1 MTKLDWTPW
10 HQVVELRDDLKSG
23 ELSLSIFAADL
34 YDVVMGRAKPVYQ
47 DADEFF
53 ALTYPTFNLREL
65 SKDVALRLAEKNDKA
80 VRQLTLTYGGGK
92 THALILLY
100 HLFRDGGTLPDLP
113 SVREIRNH
121 IGIDLP
127 KARVAVLAFDK
138 IDVES
143 GIDIC
148 APDGS
153 QRRLKHPWSILAYQI
168 AGDEGLKILHPDGK
182 AEERQS
188 APAEPLLADV
198 LRIPLAEKLPTLI
211 LIDEVLMYAREKV
224 RLDRAWADTLTS
236 FFQYLTQ
243 AATKISGCTVVASLL
258 ASDPAKNDT
267 LGKQLMSDFHTIFRR
282 EQEEGVQPVT
292 KEDIPEVLRR
302 RFFKPKSIEKPEL
315 FREHVVAAL
324 KGIANLDEQVSRNLK
339 DAENRFVNSYPFH
352 PDLTEILYSKW
363 TALEGF
369 QRTRGVL
376 RTFSLA
382 LRSACKWDTS
392 PLVSA
397 GVFLGPPSQATIGE
411 GATELISVAESEEYE
426 GKKQNWHAILEGE
439 IEKARHVQDEFP
451 SLKHRECE
459 AAVFAT
465 FLHSQ
470 PVGQKAST
478 RELLLLLGHTRPDKI
493 DMEKGLKRWSE
504 ESWWLDDEVI
514 EDAEAG
520 QDGQKMLP
528 KSWMLG
534 SRPNLK
540 QMHNAEWHRIDDVV
554 VEQRLEEEIRS
565 LKKLTEGASAA
576 GARVHTLPDRPRD
589 VEDDGEFHF
598 AVLGLKAAC
607 QPGRPSAEARRFI
620 NETTGSD
627 RPRVYRNATVLAVPS
642 LDGIDA
648 AKSAIKDYLAWSA
661 VQGSLTGKN
670 IDPIRRATLQNH
682 VDVGKKR
689 IPGGIR
695 QAYCV
700 VVTVSEKNDIEAF
713 RVNVGDDPLFTT
725 IKDDSNSRIQETAIT
740 AEALLPGGPYD
751 LWRKD
756 EISRRVKDL
765 VGAFAQFPQLPKML
779 NRKAILDTLVNGCKS
794 GTFVLVHVRPDQ
806 SRRAFWRE
814 PIDDA
819 VLSDPALEV
828 MLPEAASLDSLSYP
842 LLAPNVLPSLWI
854 TDTIGLADLRNYFSG
869 SFVAKVL
876 VDNYEEPI
884 GIPKVEDS
892 VIIGA
897 VQEAVKNGLLWLTDG
912 PASLLDEEVPTG
924 YPTKS
929 SILQAPPDPVPPLE
943 IIPDSLPNAWSNGAT
958 TALTVASA
966 LSSVKGKTL
975 PWVTVRR
982 VIDDALKMRLVER
995 SEDSGSWPCEFPEAA
1010 HARFKIA
1017 VDAPRTGPDHVNEK
1031 EAEVPY
1037 GTRMAESEL
1046 RPDEIQNLA
1055 EAMGDLLKATAGLA
1069 LKFKVRVELSGDGEI
1084 TDETIGKVNDV
1095 LAEVSN
1101 GLQLP

>member
-65 SKDVALRLAEKNDKA
+65 SKDVALRLANKNDKA

-100 HLFRDGGTLPDLP
+100 HLFKDGGKLPDVA

-121 IGIDLP
+121 IGIDMP
-127 KARVAVLAFDK
+127 RARVAVLAFDK

-143 GIDIC
+143 GMDIVG
-148 APDGS
+148 PDGS
-153 QRRLKHPWSILAYQI
+153 QRRLRQPWSILAYQI

-182 AEERQS
+182 AEERNS

-198 LRIPLAEKLPTLI
+198 LRIPLQQKLPTLI

-224 RLDRAWADTLTS
+224 RLDKGAADTLTN

-243 AATKISGCTVVASLL
+243 AATKIDGCTLVASLL
-258 ASDPAKNDT
+258 ASDPAKNDSI
-267 LGKQLMSDFHTIFRR
+267 GKQLTADFHTIFRR

-292 KEDIPEVLRR
+292 KEDVPEVLRR
-302 RFFKPKSIEKPEL
+302 RFFKPHSIEKPEL

-324 KGIANLDEQVSRNLK
+324 KGIASLDEQTARDLK
-339 DAENRFVNSYPFH
+339 GAEDRYINSYPFH
-352 PDLTEILYSKW
+352 PDLTEVLYSKW

-382 LRSACKWDTS
+382 LRSACKWDTA
-392 PLVSA
+392 PLISA
-397 GVFLGPPSQATIGE
+397 GVFLGAPSQAVISE
-411 GATELISVAESEEYE
+411 AATELISVAGAEEYE
-426 GKKQNWHAILEGE
+426 GKTQNWRAILEGE
-439 IEKARHVQDEFP
+439 IEKARHVQEEFS

-470 PVGQKAST
+470 PAGQKAST
-478 RELLLLLGHTRPDKI
+478 RELMLLLGHTRPDKI
-493 DMEKGLKRWSE
+493 DIEKALKRWSE
-504 ESWWLDDEVI
+504 ESWWLDDEAI
-514 EDAEAG
+514 EDAEVG
-520 QDGQKMLP
+520 PDGQKMLP

-534 SRPNLK
+534 IRPNLK

-554 VEQRLEEEIRS
+554 VEQRLDEEIRS

-576 GARVHTLPDRPRD
+576 GARVHMLPDRPRD
-589 VEDDGEFHF
+589 IEDDGDFHF
-598 AVLGLKAAC
+598 AVLGIKAAS
-607 QPGRPSAEARRFI
+607 QPGRPSADAKRFI
-620 NETTGSD
+620 NETSGPD
-627 RPRVYRNATVLAVPS
+627 RPRVYRNAIVLAVPS
-642 LDGIDA
+642 LDGVDA
-648 AKSAIKDYLAWSA
+648 ARSAIKDYLAWSA
-661 VQGSLTGKN
+661 VQSSLSGKN
-670 IDPIRRATLQNH
+670 IDPIRRATLQKH
-682 VDVGKKR
+682 VDDGKKR
-689 IPGGIR
+689 IPGVIR

-700 VVTVSEKNDIEAF
+700 AVTVSEKNEIEAF
-713 RVNVGDDPLFTT
+713 KVSVGDDPLFTT
-725 IKDDSNSRIQETAIT
+725 IKADSNSRIQETAIT

-751 LWRKD
+751 LWRED
-756 EISRRVKDL
+756 ETSRRVKDL
-765 VGAFAQFPQLPKML
+765 VGAFAQFPRLPKML

-806 SRRAFWRE
+806 SRRTFWRE

-828 MLPEAASLDSLSYP
+828 MLPEAASLDSLSYT
-842 LLAPNVLPSLWI
+842 LLAPNVLPSLWNS
-854 TDTIGLADLRNYFSG
+854 DTICLTDLRNYFSG
-869 SFVAKVL
+869 SFTARVL
-876 VDNYEEPI
+876 VDNYEEPVR
-884 GIPKVEDS
+884 IPKVDDP
-892 VIIGA
+892 VITGA

-924 YPTKS
+924 YPTES
-929 SILQAPPDPVPPLE
+929 SVLQAPPDPIPPLD
-943 IIPDSLPNAWSNGAT
+943 IIPDNLPNAWSDNAS

-966 LSSVKGKTL
+966 LSSVRGKTL

-982 VIDDALKMRLVER
+982 AIDDALKMRLVER
-995 SEDSGSWPCEFPEAA
+995 GEDSGPWPCEFPEAS
-1010 HARFKIA
+1010 KVTLQIPSQ
-1017 VDAPRTGPDHVNEK
+1017 VVPPVEPPVPPPPPVAP
-1031 EAEVPY
+1031 
-1037 GTRMAESEL
+1037 GTLVAQAEL
-1046 RPDEIQNLA
+1046 RPDEIQNMA
-1055 EAMGDLLKATAGLA
+1055 ESMGDLLKAAAGLK
-1069 LKFKVRVELSGDGEI
+1069 LKFSLRIELSGDGEI
-1084 TDETIGKVNDV
+1084 GNETAGKVNDV
-1095 LAEVSN
+1095 LAEVAD
-1101 GLQLP
+1101 GLRLE

>member
-1 MTKLDWTPW
+1 MSKFDWTPW

-34 YDVVMGRAKPVYQ
+34 YDVVMGQAKPVYQ
-47 DADEFF
+47 DANEFF

-65 SKDVALRLAEKNDKA
+65 SKDVALRLANKNDKA

-113 SVREIRNH
+113 AVREIQNH

-143 GIDIC
+143 GMDIC

-153 QRRLKHPWSILAYQI
+153 QRRLKQPWSILAYQI

-182 AEERQS
+182 AEERET
-188 APAEPLLADV
+188 APAEPLITEV
-198 LRIPLAEKLPTLI
+198 LRVPLAQMLPTLI

-224 RLDRAWADTLTS
+224 RFNRSWADTLTS

-243 AATKISGCTVVASLL
+243 AATKVDGCTMVASLL
-258 ASDPAKNDT
+258 ASDPTKRDSV
-267 LGKQLMSDFHTIFRR
+267 GKQLESDFHTIFRR
-282 EQEEGVQPVT
+282 EQEEGVQPVV
-292 KEDIPEVLRR
+292 KEDVPEVLRR
-302 RFFKPKSIEKPEL
+302 RFFKPDSIRDRES
-315 FREHVVAAL
+315 FRQHVVAAL
-324 KGIANLDEQVSRNLK
+324 KGIANLDELTSRELK
-339 DAENRFVNSYPFH
+339 GAEDRFVNSYPFH
-352 PDLTEILYSKW
+352 PDLTEVLYAKW

-397 GVFLGPPSQATIGE
+397 GVFLGPPSQATISE

-426 GKKQNWHAILEGE
+426 GKRHNWRAILEGE
-439 IEKARHVQDEFP
+439 IEKARRIQDEFP
-451 SLKHRECE
+451 SLRHRECE

-493 DMEKGLKRWSE
+493 DMEKALKRWSE
-504 ESWWLDDEVI
+504 ESWWLDDEAI

-520 QDGQKMLP
+520 LP

-540 QMHNAEWHRIDDVV
+540 QMHNAEWHRIDDVL
-554 VEQRLEEEIRS
+554 VEQRLDDEIRS

-576 GARVHTLPDRPRD
+576 GARVHTLPERPRD
-589 VEDDGEFHF
+589 VEDDGDFHF
-598 AVLGLKAAC
+598 VVLGIKAAC
-607 QPGRPSAEARRFI
+607 QPGRPSVDAKRFI

-627 RPRVYRNATVLAVPS
+627 RPRIYRNAIVLAVPS
-642 LDGIDA
+642 LDGVDA

-661 VQGSLTGKN
+661 VQSNLTGRS
-670 IDPIRRATLQNH
+670 IDPLRRGTLQNH

-689 IPGGIR
+689 IPGAIR

-700 VVTVSEKNDIEAF
+700 VVAVSEKNEIEAF
-713 RVNVGDDPLFTT
+713 RVNVGDDSLFTT
-725 IKDDSNSRIQETAIT
+725 IKADSTSRIQETAVT

-751 LWRKD
+751 LWRED
-756 EISRRVKDL
+756 EPSRRVKDL

-779 NRKAILDTLVNGCKS
+779 NRKAILDTLVNGCRS

-806 SRRAFWRE
+806 SRKTFWRE
-814 PIDDA
+814 PVDDA

-828 MLPEAASLDSLSYP
+828 MIPERAGLVSLSYL
-842 LLAPNVLPSLWI
+842 LLAPNVLPSLWSG
-854 TDTIGLADLRNYFSG
+854 TTIGLADLRNYFSG
-869 SFVAKVL
+869 SFVARVL
-876 VDNYEEPI
+876 VDGYEEPV
-884 GIPKVEDS
+884 GIPKVEDP
-892 VIIGA
+892 IITA
-897 VQEAVKNGLLWLTDG
+897 TVQEAVKSGLLWLTDG
-912 PASLLDEEVPTG
+912 PASLLEEEVPMG
-924 YPTKS
+924 YPTES
-929 SILQAPPDPVPPLE
+929 SVLQAPPDPVPPLDV
-943 IIPDSLPNAWSNGAT
+943 IPENLPNAWSESRT
-958 TALTVASA
+958 TALTIASA
-966 LSSVKGKTL
+966 LSSVKGKIL

-982 VIDDALKMRLVER
+982 AIDDALKMRLIER
-995 SEDSGSWPCEFPEAA
+995 CEDSGSWPCDYTEAT
-1010 HARFKIA
+1010 KIKLRVPSQA
-1017 VDAPRTGPDHVNEK
+1017 ASATETAGQPMETTAPGTLAA
-1031 EAEVPY
+1031 EA
-1037 GTRMAESEL
+1037 EL

-1055 EAMGDLLKATAGLA
+1055 EVMGNLLKAAAGLK
-1069 LKFKVRVELSGDGEI
+1069 LTFRLRVELSGDGDVSQEVV
-1084 TDETIGKVNDV
+1084 EKVNGL
-1095 LAEVSN
+1095 LAEASD
-1101 GLQLP
+1101 GIQLRK

>member
-65 SKDVALRLAEKNDKA
+65 SKDVALRLANKNDKA

-100 HLFRDGGTLPDLP
+100 HLFRDAGKLPDVP
-113 SVREIRNH
+113 AVREIQNH
-121 IGIDLP
+121 IGIDMP

-143 GIDIC
+143 GMDIC
-148 APDGS
+148 GPDGS
-153 QRRLKHPWSILAYQI
+153 QRRLKQPWSILAYQI

-182 AEERQS
+182 AEERNS

-198 LRIPLAEKLPTLI
+198 LRIPLAQKLPTLI
-211 LIDEVLMYAREKV
+211 LMDEVLMYAREKV
-224 RLDRAWADTLTS
+224 RMDKGSADTLTN

-243 AATKISGCTVVASLL
+243 ATTKIDGCTLVASLL
-258 ASDPAKNDT
+258 ASDPTKRDAI
-267 LGKQLMSDFHTIFRR
+267 GKQLEADFHTIFRR
-282 EQEEGVQPVT
+282 EQEEGVQPVV
-292 KEDIPEVLRR
+292 KEDVPEVLRR
-302 RFFKPKSIEKPEL
+302 RFFKPDSIRDRES
-315 FREHVVAAL
+315 FRQHVVAAL
-324 KGIANLDEQVSRNLK
+324 KGIANLDEQTAQDLK
-339 DAENRFVNSYPFH
+339 GAEDRFVNSYPFH
-352 PDLTEILYSKW
+352 PDLTEVLYSKW

-397 GVFLGPPSQATIGE
+397 GVFLGPPSQATVSE
-411 GATELISVAESEEYE
+411 SAQELFTIAGSEEYE
-426 GKKQNWHAILEGE
+426 GKKQDWRAIVEGE
-439 IEKARHVQDEFP
+439 IERARHIQDEFA
-451 SLKHRECE
+451 SLQHRECE

-470 PVGQKAST
+470 PAGRKAST
-478 RELLLLLGHTRPDKI
+478 RDLLLLLGHTRPDKI
-493 DMEKGLKRWSE
+493 DMEKALKRWSE
-504 ESWWLDDEVI
+504 ESWWLDDEAI
-514 EDAEAG
+514 EDAEVG
-520 QDGQKMLP
+520 PDGQKMLP

-534 SRPNLK
+534 ISPNLK
-540 QMHNAEWHRIDDVV
+540 QMHSTEWHRIDDVV
-554 VEQRLEEEIRS
+554 VEQRLEDEIRS

-589 VEDDGEFHF
+589 IEDDGDFHF
-598 AVLGLKAAC
+598 AILGIKAAS
-607 QPGRPSAEARRFI
+607 QPGRPSAEAKRFI

-627 RPRVYRNATVLAVPS
+627 RPRVYRNAIVLAVPS
-642 LDGIDA
+642 LDGVDA
-648 AKSAIKDYLAWSA
+648 SRSAIKDNLAWSS
-661 VQGSLTGKN
+661 VLSSLSGKN

-682 VDVGKKR
+682 VDTSKKR
-689 IPGGIR
+689 IPGVIR

-713 RVNVGDDPLFTT
+713 RINVSDESLFAT
-725 IKDDSNSRIQETAIT
+725 IKADPNSRIQETAVT

-751 LWRKD
+751 LWRED
-756 EISRRVKDL
+756 EPSRRVKDL
-765 VGAFAQFPQLPKML
+765 VGAFAQFARLPKML

-806 SRRAFWRE
+806 SRRTFWRE
-814 PIDDA
+814 PVDDA
-819 VLSDPALEV
+819 VLTDPALEV
-828 MLPEAASLDSLSYP
+828 MLPEAACLDSLSSS
-842 LLAPNVLPSLWI
+842 LLVPDVLPSLWS
-854 TDTIGLADLRNYFSG
+854 TDTIGLAELRNYFSG

-876 VDNYEEPI
+876 VDNYEEPV
-884 GIPKVEDS
+884 GIPRVEDS
-892 VIIGA
+892 VIMGA
-897 VQEAVKNGLLWLTDG
+897 VQEAVKNGSLWLTDG
-912 PASLLDEEVPTG
+912 PASLLEEEVPTG
-924 YPTKS
+924 YPTENS
-929 SILQAPPDPVPPLE
+929 VLQAPPDPVPPLD
-943 IIPDSLPNAWSNGAT
+943 IIPESLPNAWSENKT
-958 TALTVASA
+958 TALTIASA
-966 LSSVKGKTL
+966 LSGAKGKTL

-995 SEDSGSWPCEFPEAA
+995 GENSGAWPCGFPEASKVA
-1010 HARFKIA
+1010 LQIPSQ
-1017 VDAPRTGPDHVNEK
+1017 VTPPVEPPVSPTPPVAPGTHV
-1031 EAEVPY
+1031 AQ
-1037 GTRMAESEL
+1037 AEL

-1055 EAMGDLLKATAGLA
+1055 ESMGDLLKATAGLDM
-1069 LKFKVRVELSGDGEI
+1069 KFRVRIELSGDG
-1084 TDETIGKVNDV
+1084 DVSNETLAKINEV
-1095 LAEVSN
+1095 LAEVAN
-1101 GLQLP
+1101 ELHLA